1 MSRPMLSIVPTPM
14 EEEEKKPNK
23 VELSELDAEF
33 IRVLEDLID
42 ALISN
47 GSLRLTDLPPEAL
60 QKLQQRKKARQRLRD
75 SLNLLDDD
83 DENLF

>member
-1 MSRPMLSIVPTPM
+1 M

-42 ALISN
+42 ALIAN
-47 GSLRLTDLPPEAL
+47 GTLRLTDLPPQAL
-60 QKLQQRKKARQRLRD
+60 QKLQQRKTARQRLRD

-83 DENLF
+83 DESLF

>member
-1 MSRPMLSIVPTPM
+1 MSRPMLSIVPPPM

-42 ALISN
+42 ALIAN
-47 GSLRLTDLPPEAL
+47 GTLRLTDLPPQAL

-83 DENLF
+83 DESLF

>member
-1 MSRPMLSIVPTPM
+1 MAKPTLSIVPSLM

-23 VELSELDAEF
+23 VELSDLDADF

-42 ALISN
+42 ALIAN
-47 GSLRLTDLPPEAL
+47 GALRLTDLPPQAL
-60 QKLQQRKKARQRLRD
+60 EKLQQRKNARQRLRN

-83 DENLF
+83 DESLF